1 MESNKTFTGLKK
13 MSYVDQ
19 QQKQFQLRKP
29 IVKIPRNDKEINE
42 NTFIHQQTRQ
52 LSPSL
57 LNFGSFSILL
67 GGD

>member
-1 MESNKTFTGLKK
+1 

-19 QQKQFQLRKP
+19 QQKQFQSRKP